1 MSYTNV
7 QTYQVK
13 YNTTDDF
20 SNASFWQTVNIPVTI
35 LTGGEITALTT
46 FLNTDRVRLAGLSNY
61 VCILNETG
69 LSVDAIVN
77 LTKAPN
83 TIITENSSTNIYKWL
98 HDIECEN
105 LDFSAPPVS
114 GANSYIYLVLDEN
127 TYIKYQVVSKGSGN
141 YDIIILGTYKN
152 GGSIS
157 GDVLSNYYIGFISG
171 NNNTSHI
178 VLPLFDENFET
189 CYALDFIIGSNYNTI
204 SNNARVVM
212 QNVTSSPVIA
222 PIFASN
228 YTPPTPSDP
237 YGNAGDSTTGG
248 GGGSWDDGS
257 DPVGIPNLPSV
268 GATNTGFITLFVPTQ
283 SQLKQVA
290 EYLWGGLFDISTY
303 LRLFEDPMDCILGL
317 SVVPVS
323 VPTSGSA
330 TITVGN
336 IELSGISLPVASQQ
350 YVEVDCGSLTVDPY
364 FGSYLDYE
372 PYTKMSLFV
381 PYSGVHTVNAD
392 DIMGRTV
399 NLVYHIDILTGSLVA
414 FLKCGD
420 SVLYE
425 FNGACGSNIPV
436 NSMNYASTIE
446 NAIRIA
452 VNIGTTVAT
461 AGASAPLSAGT
472 EATKTAQN
480 VARGISLAGSTA
492 DGALS
497 LKPNI
502 DRAGSLGG
510 TTGLLGNQ
518 IPYFIVTRPRLC
530 KPKNQNKIKGYPA
543 FINYSVSDLVG
554 QGYTE
559 FDTILLKN
567 LYLTDDEKN
576 ELESILE
583 GGVYL

>member
-1 MSYTNV
+1 MVYTIPINSEHFGDVTGSVLINDSIYALTGTLINGVEFNDYPDFQDAISNALGGSEWTQIFDLFYNNTDTPSSSQGLYLTREILKQFYPIINPAPVMNTGYNNDTLTLNNQTITGRYSKTVGTDSMQFVFCASTVFSAMIVMNTAYYKPNFIISFNVLPSTCINNNVLDYSALPSTIARVYIEMKGNSYSGAPT
-7 QTYQVK
+7 K
-13 YNTTDDF
+13 YTGSLHVLHDVDTSGYIDKQLGTLPVTPHIPTTD
-20 SNASFWQTVNIPVTI
+20 P
-35 LTGGEITALTT
+35 
-46 FLNTDRVRLAGLSNY
+46 
-61 VCILNETG
+61 
-69 LSVDAIVN
+69 
-77 LTKAPN
+77 
-83 TIITENSSTNIYKWL
+83 
-98 HDIECEN
+98 
-105 LDFSAPPVS
+105 
-114 GANSYIYLVLDEN
+114 
-127 TYIKYQVVSKGSGN
+127 
-141 YDIIILGTYKN
+141 
-152 GGSIS
+152 
-157 GDVLSNYYIGFISG
+157 
-171 NNNTSHI
+171 
-178 VLPLFDENFET
+178 
-189 CYALDFIIGSNYNTI
+189 YAH
-204 SNNARVVM
+204 
-212 QNVTSSPVIA
+212 
-222 PIFASN
+222 
-228 YTPPTPSDP
+228 
-237 YGNAGDSTTGG
+237 AGDSDTGG
-248 GGGSWDDGS
+248 GGGTWDGSS
-257 DPVGIPNLPSV
+257 DPVPVPSLPSV
-268 GATNTGFITLFVPTQ
+268 GATNTGFISLFVPSQ
-283 SQLKQVA
+283 SQLKSVA
-290 EYLWGGLFDISTY
+290 EYMWGGLFDLSTWK
-303 LRLFEDPMDCILGL
+303 RLFEDPMDCILGL

-330 TITVGN
+330 NITVGN

-350 YVEVDCGSLTVDPY
+350 YVEVDCGSLTVSPY

-392 DIMGRTV
+392 DIMGKTV

-425 FNGACGSNIPV
+425 FNGACSSNIPV

-452 VNIGTTVAT
+452 TNIGTTVAT

-518 IPYFIVTRPRLC
+518 TPYFIVTRPRLC
-530 KPKNQNKIKGYPA
+530 KPKDQNKIKGYPA

-554 QGYTE
+554 KGYTE

-576 ELESILE
+576 ELESILM

>member
-1 MSYTNV
+1 MATYKGRFTIPYDGGKFLIPVYELTSEEAQSGSSVRIDPYSEGSVIMVADGSAPLKYTEEIYINSEFKFGA
-7 QTYQVK
+7 TDLSGSSGNRTGGRPAIK
-13 YNTTDDF
+13 RRDNNTVVAYLGLSAYYSHYDLPYSVIGVYEDNYYSLFSSF
-20 SNASFWQTVNIPVTI
+20 SNYH
-35 LTGGEITALTT
+35 
-46 FLNTDRVRLAGLSNY
+46 D
-61 VCILNETG
+61 
-69 LSVDAIVN
+69 
-77 LTKAPN
+77 
-83 TIITENSSTNIYKWL
+83 TNIYNCSVVNPSVGSMGYYV
-98 HDIECEN
+98 I
-105 LDFSAPPVS
+105 SPVS
-114 GANSYIYLVLDEN
+114 QST
-127 TYIKYQVVSKGSGN
+127 TYFTVIKWG
-141 YDIIILGTYKN
+141 
-152 GGSIS
+152 IS
-157 GDVLSNYYIGFISG
+157 D
-171 NNNTSHI
+171 T
-178 VLPLFDENFET
+178 
-189 CYALDFIIGSNYNTI
+189 DFIDFLK
-204 SNNARVVM
+204 NNLE
-212 QNVTSSPVIA
+212 PVD
-222 PIFASN
+222 
-228 YTPPTPSDP
+228 TDP
-237 YGNAGDSTTGG
+237 YANAGNSDVGG

-268 GATNTGFITLFVPTQ
+268 GATNTGFISLFVPSQ
-283 SQLKQVA
+283 SQLKSVA
-290 EYLWGGLFDISTY
+290 EYMWGGLFDLSTWK
-303 LRLFEDPMDCILGL
+303 RLFEDPMDCILGL

-330 TITVGN
+330 NITVGN

-350 YVEVDCGSLTVDPY
+350 YVEVDCGSLTVSPY

-392 DIMGRTV
+392 DIMGKTV

-425 FNGACGSNIPV
+425 FNGACSSNIPV

-452 VNIGTTVAT
+452 TNIGTTVAT

-472 EATKTAQN
+472 EATKKAQN

-518 IPYFIVTRPRLC
+518 TPYFIVTRPRLC
-530 KPKNQNKIKGYPA
+530 KPKDQNKIKGYPA

-554 QGYTE
+554 KGYTE

-576 ELESILE
+576 ELESILM

>member
-1 MSYTNV
+1 MI
-7 QTYQVK
+7 VK
-13 YNTTDDF
+13 Y
-20 SNASFWQTVNIPVTI
+20 
-35 LTGGEITALTT
+35 
-46 FLNTDRVRLAGLSNY
+46 LNTDYYYASTNNAGISNSTLFDTGLTPVLIADVSEFNSFIGNVSSLNVNSMKETFELRTGIDPTSIYESGFFVDEQSFLGFSHYGSCMPLPSLKGYPLGSNIPSTSRLHAKIGNYYYNIGNLYGDLTGVGGVRTSEWRNLDGSIVASGSGGYMVSGMLYNNTRGNRSQCYIPVLRQNNNSFDALGYISYEITGDNSGSY
-61 VCILNETG
+61 VGGAVTYSGATLNILNSFE
-69 LSVDAIVN
+69 
-77 LTKAPN
+77 
-83 TIITENSSTNIYKWL
+83 
-98 HDIECEN
+98 
-105 LDFSAPPVS
+105 
-114 GANSYIYLVLDEN
+114 YID
-127 TYIKYQVVSKGSGN
+127 
-141 YDIIILGTYKN
+141 
-152 GGSIS
+152 
-157 GDVLSNYYIGFISG
+157 
-171 NNNTSHI
+171 
-178 VLPLFDENFET
+178 
-189 CYALDFIIGSNYNTI
+189 
-204 SNNARVVM
+204 
-212 QNVTSSPVIA
+212 PVI
-222 PIFASN
+222 
-228 YTPPTPSDP
+228 PPTDP
-237 YGNAGDSTTGG
+237 YANAGDSATGG

-257 DPVGIPNLPSV
+257 DPVGVPSLPSV
-268 GATNTGFITLFVPTQ
+268 GATNTGFISLFVPSQ
-283 SQLKQVA
+283 SQLKSVA
-290 EYLWGGLFDISTY
+290 EYMWGGLFDLSTWK
-303 LRLFEDPMDCILGL
+303 RLFEDPMDCILGL

-330 TITVGN
+330 NITVGN

-350 YVEVDCGSLTVDPY
+350 YVEVDCGSLTVSPY

-392 DIMGRTV
+392 DIMGKTV

-425 FNGACGSNIPV
+425 FNGACSSNIPV

-452 VNIGTTVAT
+452 TNIGTTVAT

-518 IPYFIVTRPRLC
+518 TPYFIVTRPRLC
-530 KPKNQNKIKGYPA
+530 KPKDQNKIKGYPA

-554 QGYTE
+554 KGYTE

-576 ELESILE
+576 ELESILM

>member
-1 MSYTNV
+1 MDNILPYYAKIDIVSSSDVNNV
-7 QTYQVK
+7 VSDLGYYYIFFIQ
-13 YNTTDDF
+13 YNTTPQFSILVNNINTYVDKEYLGGSFCGNLNKSNQLSDLQLLFPLATFRGVANEFINSGFLMKLTF
-20 SNASFWQTVNIPVTI
+20 SNGRYATREMGSSSSTPTFRAYNQDGSVYGDIIVNSNFNALSGDLNFSAVLVQTIDVVNETMSGNIYA
-35 LTGGEITALTT
+35 LTGLYNSTRYYASAY
-46 FLNTDRVRLAGLSNY
+46 ND
-61 VCILNETG
+61 
-69 LSVDAIVN
+69 
-77 LTKAPN
+77 
-83 TIITENSSTNIYKWL
+83 TIKN
-98 HDIECEN
+98 
-105 LDFSAPPVS
+105 
-114 GANSYIYLVLDEN
+114 N
-127 TYIKYQVVSKGSGN
+127 TYNFFADLPTGN
-141 YDIIILGTYKN
+141 
-152 GGSIS
+152 
-157 GDVLSNYYIGFISG
+157 
-171 NNNTSHI
+171 
-178 VLPLFDENFET
+178 
-189 CYALDFIIGSNYNTI
+189 
-204 SNNARVVM
+204 
-212 QNVTSSPVIA
+212 
-222 PIFASN
+222 
-228 YTPPTPSDP
+228 PPTDP
-237 YGNAGDSTTGG
+237 YANAGDSDTGG

-257 DPVGIPNLPSV
+257 DPVDIPNLPSV
-268 GATNTGFITLFVPTQ
+268 GATNTGFISLFVPSQ
-283 SQLKQVA
+283 AQLKSVA
-290 EYLWGGLFDISTY
+290 EYMWGGLFDLSTWK
-303 LRLFEDPMDCILGL
+303 RLFEDPMDCILGL
-317 SVVPVS
+317 SVVPVA

-330 TITVGN
+330 NITVGN

-350 YVEVDCGSLTVDPY
+350 YVEVDCGSLTVTPY

-372 PYTKMSLFV
+372 PYTKMALFV

-392 DIMGRTV
+392 DLMGRTV

-425 FNGACGSNIPV
+425 FNGACSSNIPV

-452 VNIGTTVAT
+452 TNIGTTVAT

-518 IPYFIVTRPRLC
+518 TPYFIITRPRLC
-530 KPKNQNKIKGYPA
+530 KPKDQNKIKGYPA

-554 QGYTE
+554 KGYTE
-559 FDTILLKN
+559 FDTILLQG

-576 ELESILE
+576 ELESILM

>member
-1 MSYTNV
+1 MSVWYGLPYKIGNDEFLSLLLIDNDIYSSLTTNNTLLAKSEYESDYLTALNQIDNYFGSTTWQAGKYPLYAPLSIQSNLFTDVVGTMPTNAFTLDTSARSGAILDSSGTTRNYLFNTHNTTYGGYIYYSGSYTAENDLPIHTIANGSNSV
-7 QTYQVK
+7 ASIYFYVYVGSSESIANDRIIDATKIKQIQISITK
-13 YNTTDDF
+13 YNTG
-20 SNASFWQTVNIPVTI
+20 QYVNV
-35 LTGGEITALTT
+35 
-46 FLNTDRVRLAGLSNY
+46 Y
-61 VCILNETG
+61 
-69 LSVDAIVN
+69 SVYA
-77 LTKAPN
+77 
-83 TIITENSSTNIYKWL
+83 
-98 HDIECEN
+98 
-105 LDFSAPPVS
+105 
-114 GANSYIYLVLDEN
+114 IYLRAISN
-127 TYIKYQVVSKGSGN
+127 TTWN
-141 YDIIILGTYKN
+141 NAPL
-152 GGSIS
+152 GGSI
-157 GDVLSNYYIGFISG
+157 
-171 NNNTSHI
+171 
-178 VLPLFDENFET
+178 
-189 CYALDFIIGSNYNTI
+189 
-204 SNNARVVM
+204 
-212 QNVTSSPVIA
+212 VT
-222 PIFASN
+222 
-228 YTPPTPSDP
+228 PTDP
-237 YGNAGDSTTGG
+237 YSNAGDSTTGG

-257 DPVGIPNLPSV
+257 DPVGVPSLPSV
-268 GATNTGFITLFVPTQ
+268 GATNTGFISLFVPSQ
-283 SQLKQVA
+283 SQLKSVA
-290 EYLWGGLFDISTY
+290 EYMWSGLFDLSTWK
-303 LRLFEDPMDCILGL
+303 RLFEDPMDCILGL

-330 TITVGN
+330 NITVGN

-350 YVEVDCGSLTVDPY
+350 YVEVDCGSLTVSPY

-392 DIMGRTV
+392 DIMGKTV

-425 FNGACGSNIPV
+425 FNGACSSNIPV

-452 VNIGTTVAT
+452 TNIGTTVAT

-518 IPYFIVTRPRLC
+518 TPYFIVTRPRLC
-530 KPKNQNKIKGYPA
+530 KPKDQNKIKGYPA
-543 FINYSVSDLVG
+543 FINYSISDLVG
-554 QGYTE
+554 KGYTE
-559 FDTILLKN
+559 FDTILLQN

-576 ELESILE
+576 ELESILM

>member
-1 MSYTNV
+1 MANILPYYAKIDIVSASNINNVVSDLGYYYIFFIQYKTTPQFSILVNNINTYVDKEYLGGSFCGNINKSSQLSNLQSLFPIATFRGIPTEFINSNYLMKLTFSNGRYATKEMGSSSSAPTFRAYNQDGSSYGIIVINSNFNPIDGDLNFSAVLV
-7 QTYQVK
+7 QTI
-13 YNTTDDF
+13 D
-20 SNASFWQTVNIPVTI
+20 VNNETMSGNIYA
-35 LTGGEITALTT
+35 LTGMY
-46 FLNTDRVRLAGLSNY
+46 NDVRYYASPYNDSVKNATYSFFADLP
-61 VCILNETG
+61 TG
-69 LSVDAIVN
+69 N
-77 LTKAPN
+77 P
-83 TIITENSSTNIYKWL
+83 
-98 HDIECEN
+98 
-105 LDFSAPPVS
+105 
-114 GANSYIYLVLDEN
+114 
-127 TYIKYQVVSKGSGN
+127 
-141 YDIIILGTYKN
+141 
-152 GGSIS
+152 
-157 GDVLSNYYIGFISG
+157 
-171 NNNTSHI
+171 
-178 VLPLFDENFET
+178 
-189 CYALDFIIGSNYNTI
+189 
-204 SNNARVVM
+204 
-212 QNVTSSPVIA
+212 
-222 PIFASN
+222 
-228 YTPPTPSDP
+228 PSDP
-237 YGNAGDSTTGG
+237 YTNAGDSTTGG
-248 GGGSWDDGS
+248 GGGSWDNGS
-257 DPVGIPNLPSV
+257 DPVGVPSLPSV

-399 NLVYHIDILTGSLVA
+399 NLIYHIDILTGSLVA

-461 AGASAPLSAGT
+461 AGASAPLTGAEAG
-472 EATKTAQN
+472 KRTAYQEFG
-480 VARGISLAGSTA
+480 RGVSLAGSTA

-518 IPYFIVTRPRLC
+518 TPYFIVTRPRLC
-530 KPKNQNKIKGYPA
+530 KPKDQNKIKGYPA

-554 QGYTE
+554 KGYTE

>member
-1 MSYTNV
+1 MF
-7 QTYQVK
+7 K
-13 YNTTDDF
+13 IKFTD
-20 SNASFWQTVNIPVTI
+20 
-35 LTGGEITALTT
+35 
-46 FLNTDRVRLAGLSNY
+46 
-61 VCILNETG
+61 
-69 LSVDAIVN
+69 
-77 LTKAPN
+77 
-83 TIITENSSTNIYKWL
+83 
-98 HDIECEN
+98 
-105 LDFSAPPVS
+105 
-114 GANSYIYLVLDEN
+114 N
-127 TYIKYQVVSKGSGN
+127 TYITGADITDSAIRGDYILFNNIICASSIIDQRGAQTITKTDLDGNVWEIHTGDSVFLNNYVSINGN
-141 YDIIILGTYKN
+141 
-152 GGSIS
+152 
-157 GDVLSNYYIGFISG
+157 VFRLSNQNRTGGLIFVVKDGNNYKLANYYWQGGLGALPYEWRGTSGINTYGYQYITYNDSANYIGTAITIAETVTSRGKVIDYIPNVNFITANVFNYPTDTTRDAYTKIAYLSSG
-171 NNNTSHI
+171 FENVNSSSVGINN
-178 VLPLFDENFET
+178 V
-189 CYALDFIIGSNYNTI
+189 TI
-204 SNNARVVM
+204 SLNN
-212 QNVTSSPVIA
+212 SIDDYDPLH
-222 PIFASN
+222 
-228 YTPPTPSDP
+228 PTPEDP
-237 YGNAGDSTTGG
+237 YSNAGDSGTGG

-257 DPVGIPNLPSV
+257 DPVGIPNIPSV
-268 GATNTGFITLFVPTQ
+268 GATNTGFISLFVPSQ
-283 SQLKQVA
+283 SQLKSVA
-290 EYLWGGLFDISTY
+290 EYMWGGLFDLSTWK
-303 LRLFEDPMDCILGL
+303 RLFEDPMDCILGL

-330 TITVGN
+330 NITVGN

-350 YVEVDCGSLTVDPY
+350 YVEVDCGSLTVTPY

-372 PYTKMSLFV
+372 PYTKMALFV

-392 DIMGRTV
+392 DLMGRTV
-399 NLVYHIDILTGSLVA
+399 TLVYHIDILTGSLVA

-425 FNGACGSNIPV
+425 FNGACSSNIPV

-452 VNIGTTVAT
+452 TNIGTTVAT

-518 IPYFIVTRPRLC
+518 TPYFIVTRPRLC
-530 KPKNQNKIKGYPA
+530 KPKDQNKIKGYPA

-554 QGYTE
+554 KGYTE

-576 ELESILE
+576 ELESILM

>member
-1 MSYTNV
+1 MAIYTSDNTGVIRNSTYMYHPNYGFPTILQGDSSFFSVTSLSTQTITFSIEILLPHNDPVYIIPYFLFSDSSMYSVVAVSNSVFTAKFLSGSVSTSTSVSRGGNTYYVMWFTTQYTYTNYSPSLQPAIV
-7 QTYQVK
+7 
-13 YNTTDDF
+13 TTNVNIGIGQ
-20 SNASFWQTVNIPVTI
+20 SNAFD
-35 LTGGEITALTT
+35 LAYL
-46 FLNTDRVRLAGLSNY
+46 FL
-61 VCILNETG
+61 
-69 LSVDAIVN
+69 
-77 LTKAPN
+77 
-83 TIITENSSTNIYKWL
+83 
-98 HDIECEN
+98 
-105 LDFSAPPVS
+105 
-114 GANSYIYLVLDEN
+114 
-127 TYIKYQVVSKGSGN
+127 SGN
-141 YDIIILGTYKN
+141 V
-152 GGSIS
+152 SS
-157 GDVLSNYYIGFISG
+157 
-171 NNNTSHI
+171 
-178 VLPLFDENFET
+178 LPT
-189 CYALDFIIGSNYNTI
+189 
-204 SNNARVVM
+204 
-212 QNVTSSPVIA
+212 
-222 PIFASN
+222 
-228 YTPPTPSDP
+228 DP
-237 YGNAGDSTTGG
+237 YANVGDSTTGG

-257 DPVGIPNLPSV
+257 DPVGIPSLPSV

-350 YVEVDCGSLTVDPY
+350 YVEVDCGSLTVDSY

-461 AGASAPLSAGT
+461 AGASAPLSAGA